1 MKSGPHTLTVDL
13 TESMAVLDQ
22 NPMPIILVEEKE
34 QIIVF
39 ANKGTLALTGFSRN
53 ELTGRLIDELIDS
66 EIIKKNEDDHLNR
79 TSGIIGG
86 LAEIS
91 IKNKNRSQQR
101 LQIQPIQISSAR
113 FLQLTLIPLT
123 TEPNALAESNSVLAE
138 RLASIVNTQPEIIF
152 RFLPDTTLTFVND
165 SYCRTFNLSK
175 SEAIGRKFLDFV
187 QKQERDRIKNHINQI
202 LRNPKPVIYEYLETF
217 PDGKQVWWEWSDF
230 PILNAEGIVT
240 EIQTSGKE
248 ITDRKLTEE
257 MLIKSEQEKTA
268 FLASI
273 PDIIF
278 WLDRNGKYLKTA
290 SKDKSLLIKPE
301 AEFIGR
307 NITDI
312 LPEKH
317 GRQAIEMLNMAFES
331 RKLVTYEYEI
341 QTDEGLKAFENRII
355 AFTDNEAVSIVRD
368 ITGKCKTEE
377 FLKWNITLLSA
388 ISGASP
394 LAYYVTDKDGDE
406 VLYHNS
412 RFIELWKLESHESDL
427 QNGKLRNRDITEFCL
442 NSIQN
447 REKYTDLY
455 NDTRSLNY
463 AEKTEGQIKL
473 NDNRIIKRF
482 TTPLGDDSGHII
494 GRLYTFE
501 DITESINSRDALA
514 ESELRWKFAIH
525 GNGDGLWDWNVKTGE
540 VYFSDNWKSMLGFK
554 PEELKNN
561 LDTWE
566 SRVHPEEIDWVTEKI
581 QEYFDGKTPN
591 YETEH
596 RVKCKD
602 GKYKWILDR
611 GIALEYDADGK
622 PIRLIGTHHDIT
634 GKKVAEEEIRRKNKT
649 LDANNR
655 FLNDILGMIPLRLFW
670 KDKNLKYTGCNKLFA
685 LDAGLSETE
694 EIIGQSDNDLV
705 WKDHA
710 ELYQNDDKKVI
721 ETGVS
726 LLGYEEQQTNP
737 KGEIIWLKTY
747 KIPIHDEH
755 GLVTG
760 IFGAYDDITQRKLDE
775 ENIKRNEHFLSEL
788 LKLSS
793 ELFSLNNSNE
803 LLEKLRVRLPL
814 LFNADNC
821 YITAWDEK
829 QEETIPLA
837 SSGNCNEYIASASLP
852 SEKTLTGSLMSSGKV
867 IPVEDVFNSE
877 WLSNDIAA
885 GFPDKS
891 LLGIPVISGSK
902 KIGALL
908 VGFNIARHFTPIE
921 IRQTC
926 LAKDMF
932 SLIIARNQYLNDLN
946 ESEKLM
952 RSFIENAPIGIL
964 AANSQ
969 GKYVIGNHASADL
982 FGYTLDELLKLEIK
996 DVLHSDSI
1004 EAGLNHFNKL
1014 MQTGTAIT
1022 DVKLLRKDGSDFWGK
1037 VLGVKL
1043 SDNLLLSFHIDIT
1056 DMVKSKEA
1064 LDAEKNFL
1072 STLLDSIPEI
1082 IFFKDSNR
1090 KYLRINNEFT
1100 RITGLSLND
1109 VQGKTDHQLFD
1120 PERADYF
1127 KSEDDQIVVSGKQ
1140 IRIHDSIIDTEGRK
1154 LILET
1159 LKAPYFDLNEKLIGI
1174 LGVSRDITEK
1184 HKFQELLKGN
1194 EAWMRALLNSM
1205 MDMIFV
1211 IDKED
1216 RFVESYNSMKKE
1228 GIFARPDD
1236 IIGKNFNE
1244 ILPFEVSKKLSDAL
1258 NEIRQGSYMQSIS
1271 YSLPIEGLTRWYT
1284 AIISPVYIDSETIDS
1299 YIAVTRDV
1307 TTETNAKL
1315 QLTAE
1320 RQLFLEGPTVIFKWD
1335 VGDGW
1340 PVNYVSPNILD
1351 LLGYPPSDF
1360 TSGKISFGSLV
1371 HPDEAESISEATL
1384 YNIRFN
1390 SNYFHQEY
1398 RLLKKDGT
1406 YIAVS
1411 DHSTIFRNSSGEAE
1425 SILGYIQDI
1434 SDYKEL
1440 EDSLVYRAALQQILM
1455 TTAAGFI
1462 NVPLHEIDH
1471 AINEAL
1477 SEVGLFVGAD
1487 RSYIFKYDLINGI
1500 TSNTHEWCN
1509 QGIEPEIDNL
1519 KEIPVEAVEDWLKI
1533 HLAGKVMLIDNIA
1546 DLEQGNLREILEP
1559 QGIKSLIA
1567 VPMIHG
1573 NDLKGFIGFDAVK
1586 EQKKWSDTDKE
1597 LLRFMAELFTNA
1609 IVRIEYEAQITE
1621 SEEKF
1626 KSIYE
1631 NSTIGLYRSTPAGKI
1646 LMVNPA
1652 LVKMLGYENENEL
1665 LKIDL
1670 YISPNVFESERQK
1683 FLNKIGNAGFING
1696 FETIWKKRDGQPIY
1710 VRESAKSFIDDAGNI
1725 SYFIGSVEDISER
1738 RNAEMALLE
1747 SEEKFRQ
1754 LAENV
1759 DSIFWIIDSPTGEI
1773 LYVNT
1778 AFESFFGKTGDLIMK
1793 NFSLI
1798 SDYIHP
1804 DDISRIRKSYQAY
1817 LKGAILDIEAR
1828 FYADQNEYRW
1838 FRLRSFAIKNEEDIT
1853 IRHAGIATDITAMKI
1868 AEQSLIE
1875 SLEAEKHLSELKSG
1889 FVSMTSHEFRTPLA
1903 TILAS
1908 AETIQTYRHRMT
1920 DEQIDQRIIK
1930 ITEQVQ
1936 HMKILMEDMLELSRL
1951 ESKKTGFDPKPDNL
1965 SDLIVEIAAEFNSYA
1980 TDYKSVEIQLS
1991 KNLPVFSFDKKIM
2004 RQVITNLIS
2013 NAIKYSPAK
2022 ASAKVSLSSE
2032 GKFIV
2037 LTVKDEGIGIPPEAL
2052 KNLYDPFFRAGNVG
2066 KIAGTGLGMP
2076 IVKQGIMIHNAT
2088 IEVQSEVNK
2097 GTTFICKFE
2106 S

>member
-1 MKSGPHTLTVDL
+1 MKSGPQKLTVDL
-13 TESMAVLDQ
+13 IESMVILDQ
-22 NPMPIILVEEKE
+22 NPMPVILIEEEE
-34 QIIVF
+34 QIIAF
-39 ANKGTLALTGFSRN
+39 ANKSTQALTGFSKD
-53 ELTGRLIDELIDS
+53 ELTGLQICELIDS
-66 EIIKKNEDDHLNR
+66 AIIKSKEPDQLKR
-79 TSGIIGG
+79 VSGITGG
-86 LAEIS
+86 LAEVS

-101 LQIQPIQISSAR
+101 LHIQPIEISSVR

-123 TEPNALAESNSVLAE
+123 TEQNAFSESNSAETE
-138 RLASIVNTQPEIIF
+138 RLVSIVDTQPEIIF

-187 QKQERDRIKNHINQI
+187 QKQEQGRIKNHINQI

-230 PILNAEGIVT
+230 PILTAEGVVA

-248 ITDRKLTEE
+248 ITARKLTEE
-257 MLIKSEQEKTA
+257 KLIKSEKEKTA

-273 PDIIF
+273 PDMIF
-278 WLDRNGKYLKTA
+278 WLDRKGKYLKTA
-290 SKDKSLLIKPE
+290 SKDKSLFILPE

-317 GRQAIEMLNMAFES
+317 GRQAIEMVNMAFES

-341 QTDEGLKAFENRII
+341 QTAKGVMAFENRII

-368 ITGKCKTEE
+368 ITEKCKTEE

-388 ISGASP
+388 ISGASA

-412 RFIELWKLESHESDL
+412 RFIELWKLESYEAD
-427 QNGKLRNRDITEFCL
+427 LRNGRLRNKDITEFCL
-442 NSIQN
+442 NCIQTP
-447 REKYTDLY
+447 EKHTDLFSG
-455 NDTRSLNY
+455 TRSFSY
-463 AEKTEGQIKL
+463 TEKTEGRIEL
-473 NDNRIIKRF
+473 TDNRILKRF
-482 TTPLGDDSGHII
+482 TTSLGDDSGHII

-514 ESELRWKFAIH
+514 ESELRWKFAVQ

-634 GKKVAEEEIRRKNKT
+634 EKKIAEEEIRMKNKM

-655 FLNDILGMIPLRLFW
+655 FLNDIFGMIPLRLFW
-670 KDKNLKYTGCNKLFA
+670 KDKNLIYIGCNKLFA
-685 LDAGLSETE
+685 LDAGLSKAED
-694 EIIGQSDNDLV
+694 IIGKSDNDLV

-710 ELYQNDDKKVI
+710 ELYQNDDKKII
-721 ETGVS
+721 ETGLP
-726 LLGYEEQQTNP
+726 LLGYEEQQTNSN
-737 KGEIIWLKTY
+737 GEIGWLKTY
-747 KIPIHDEH
+747 KIPMHDEH
-755 GLVTG
+755 GNITG

-775 ENIKRNEHFLSEL
+775 KSIKENENFLSEL

-803 LLEKLRVRLPL
+803 LLEILRVKLPL

-837 SSGNCNEYIASASLP
+837 SSGNCNEYIASIS
-852 SEKTLTGSLMSSGKV
+852 SSNEKTLTGSLMISGKV

-877 WLSNDIAA
+877 WLSHEIAA
-885 GFPDKS
+885 NFPDKS

-908 VGFNIARHFTPIE
+908 VGYNNLRNFTPVE
-921 IRQTC
+921 IRQAC

-964 AANSQ
+964 AANST
-969 GKYVIGNHASADL
+969 GKYIIGNQASAEI
-982 FGYTLDELLKLEIK
+982 FGYKLDELLKLEVK
-996 DVLHSDSI
+996 DVLHSDSL
-1004 EAGLNHFNKL
+1004 EAGLGHFNKL
-1014 MQTGTAIT
+1014 MTTGTAVT
-1022 DVKLLRKDGSDFWGK
+1022 DAKLLRKNGSDFWCK
-1037 VLGVKL
+1037 VHGIKL
-1043 SDNLLLSFHIDIT
+1043 TDNLLLSFHIDIT
-1056 DMVKSKEA
+1056 DMVDSKEA
-1064 LDAEKNFL
+1064 LAAEKNFL

-1082 IFFKDSNR
+1082 IFFKDSNGR
-1090 KYLRINNEFT
+1090 YQRINNEFT
-1100 RITGLSLND
+1100 RITGLALND

-1216 RFVESYNSMKKE
+1216 RFVESYNSMKSE
-1228 GIFARPDD
+1228 GMFSGPND

-1258 NEIRQGSYMQSIS
+1258 NEIRQGSNMQSIS

-1299 YIAVTRDV
+1299 YIVVTRDV
-1307 TTETNAKL
+1307 TTETNAKF

-1335 VGDGW
+1335 VADGW

-1351 LLGYPPSDF
+1351 LLGYPPSDL

-1434 SDYKEL
+1434 SGYKEL

-1462 NVPLHEIDH
+1462 NVPLHEVDH

-1487 RSYIFKYDLINGI
+1487 RSYIFKYDFSNGT

-1509 QGIEPEIDNL
+1509 QGIEPEIENL
-1519 KEIPVEAVEDWLKI
+1519 KETPLEAVEDWLNI

-1546 DLEQGNLREILEP
+1546 DLEQGSLREILEP

-1573 NDLKGFIGFDAVK
+1573 SNLKGFIGFDAVK

-1609 IVRIEYEAQITE
+1609 IVRIEYEAQIRE

-1631 NSTIGLYRSTPAGKI
+1631 NSTIGLYRSTPSGKI

-1652 LVKMLGYENENEL
+1652 LVKMLGYENEDEL
-1665 LKIDL
+1665 LMIDL
-1670 YISPNVFESERQK
+1670 SISPNVFESERQK
-1683 FLNKIGNAGFING
+1683 FLNKIGKTGFING
-1696 FETIWKKRDGQPIY
+1696 FETIWKKKDGQLIY
-1710 VRESAKSFIDDAGNI
+1710 VRESAKSFIDDTGNI

-1738 RNAEMALLE
+1738 RKAEMALLE

-1759 DSIFWIIDSPTGEI
+1759 DSIFWIIDSLTGEI
-1773 LYVNT
+1773 LYVNP
-1778 AFESFFGKTGDLIMK
+1778 AFESFFGMTGNLIMK
-1793 NFSLI
+1793 DFTMI
-1798 SDYIHP
+1798 SDFIHP
-1804 DDISRIRKSYQAY
+1804 KDTSRLRKSYQAY
-1817 LKGAILDIEAR
+1817 LKGAVLDIEAR
-1828 FYADQNEYRW
+1828 FYAIRNEYRW
-1838 FRLRSFAIKNEEDIT
+1838 FRLRSFAIKNEEGKT
-1853 IRHAGIATDITAMKI
+1853 IRHAGIATDITAMKH

-1875 SLEAEKHLSELKSG
+1875 SLEAEKQLSELKSG

-1903 TILAS
+1903 TIMAS

-1920 DEQIDQRIIK
+1920 DEQIDQRIVK
-1930 ITEQVQ
+1930 ITDQVQ

-1951 ESKKTGFDPKPDNL
+1951 ESKKTGFDPKPDNI
-1965 SDLIVEIAAEFNSYA
+1965 SDLVIEIAAEFNSYS
-1980 TDYKSVEIQLS
+1980 TDHKSVEIQLS

-2022 ASAKVSLSSE
+2022 TSAKVSLITE
-2032 GKFIV
+2032 GKYIV
-2037 LTVKDEGIGIPPEAL
+2037 LTVKDEGIGIPREAL

-2076 IVKQGIMIHNAT
+2076 IVKQGIMIHSAS
-2088 IEVQSEVNK
+2088 IEVQSEINK

-2106 S
+2106 I